1 MFRGCQDEWEET
13 TAESDW
19 NCSTVL
25 SMKAFGVITRA
36 SCFYKSWYQ
45 AQCPSCNCTNL
56 RMGPGY
62 DLSRPSPRSSRLSV
76 DEISQ
81 ASKLRAENSSLRLI
95 TGLEETLALETMGH
109 QVIETGP
116 LSSEDQSLGL
126 SVLDSCHLL
135 IKSLSY
141 LCLCVKLFVRF
152 LFFGWL
158 RWMTSTKTTRMTF
171 GMPGTDGLRVG
182 IGVL

>member
-1 MFRGCQDEWEET
+1 M
-13 TAESDW
+13 
-19 NCSTVL
+19 
-25 SMKAFGVITRA
+25 
-36 SCFYKSWYQ
+36 
-45 AQCPSCNCTNL
+45 
-56 RMGPGY
+56 
-62 DLSRPSPRSSRLSV
+62 
-76 DEISQ
+76 
-81 ASKLRAENSSLRLI
+81 
-95 TGLEETLALETMGH
+95 
-109 QVIETGP
+109 IETGP

-141 LCLCVKLFVRF
+141 SCLGVKLFVRF